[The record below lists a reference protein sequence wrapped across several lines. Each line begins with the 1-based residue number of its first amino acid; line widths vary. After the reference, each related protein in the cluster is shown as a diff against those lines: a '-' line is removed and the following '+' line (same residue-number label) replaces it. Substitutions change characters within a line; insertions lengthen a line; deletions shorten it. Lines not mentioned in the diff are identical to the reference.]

1 MPRSAG
7 FDPSRLTSSPRP
19 AGVVRSILTPHEVE
33 VRGLAEIRAVGVG
46 GAGTNAVNRVVSE
59 HVQGIDC
66 IAVNSDL
73 QALKQS
79 LAPRQLWIGE
89 HVTNG
94 LGAGGDSERGKKAAE
109 ESRGDVA
116 KIVAGADMVFV
127 TAGLGGGTGTGASP
141 IVAEEARKAGALT
154 VGVVTKPFSFEG
166 SRRRAVAEQGIDEI
180 LAQVDS
186 LLIIPNDRLLELA
199 TRRASL
205 TEMFKLADDIMVQ
218 GIRGITD
225 LIVTTG
231 LVNVDF
237 ADVRAVMQQGGLAM
251 MGTGSGFGDQRADN
265 AARQAIASPVLE
277 TSIKGAR
284 SVLLNITGGPDL
296 TLHDV
301 NRAAELV
308 SQAVDP
314 DANIIFGAFIHPRLS
329 DTIKLTLIA
338 TGLPRTAPR
347 P

>member
-7 FDPSRLTSSPRP
+7 FDPSRLTNSPRP
-19 AGVVRSILTPHEVE
+19 SGVVRSILTPLEVE
-33 VRGLAEIRAVGVG
+33 VKGLAEIRAVGVG
-46 GAGTNAVNRVVSE
+46 GAGTNAINRVVSE

-66 IAVNSDL
+66 IAVNCDL
-73 QALKQS
+73 QGLKQS
-79 LAPRQLWIGE
+79 LSPRQLWIGE

-94 LGAGGDSERGKKAAE
+94 LGAGGDPARGRRAAE
-109 ESRGDVA
+109 ESLADIARVVA
-116 KIVAGADMVFV
+116 NADMVFV

-141 IVAEEARKAGALT
+141 VVAEAARKAGALT
-154 VGVVTKPFSFEG
+154 VGVVTRPFSFEG
-166 SRRRAVAEQGIDEI
+166 ARRRAVAEQGIEEL

-186 LLIIPNDRLLELA
+186 LLIIPNDRLLDLA

-205 TEMFKLADDIMVQ
+205 TEMFKMADDVMVQ

-237 ADVRAVMQQGGLAM
+237 ADVHAVMHQGGLAM
-251 MGTGSGFGDQRADN
+251 MGTGTGYGDQRAEN

-301 NRAAELV
+301 NRAADMV
-308 SQAVDP
+308 AQAVDP

-329 DTIKLTLIA
+329 DTMKLTLIA
-338 TGLPRTAPR
+338 TGLPGAGAR